1 MSITGPLRGF
11 WIKLH
16 ESILVDVDIALL
28 SDTLWRRLIE
38 LKLLLGHDHSSGV
51 LPSVRVIAYRLHKS
65 EAEIVEQLN
74 ELASLGLIV
83 ISGTSYSLPYFCEEQ
98 GPDSSAERVA
108 RHREKVRNSQP
119 CNDTETI
126 RYTER
131 EKELDKE
138 RTDKTDQ
145 IIKSVTSEDRDN
157 EEDFAQFW
165 DSYPKKVDRLKA
177 LEAWVNSEGKRPPLA
192 EVLKAVSFYRKE
204 VNGKES
210 KYICSPSNWLLSE
223 RWTDEGV
230 KTTKNPAPKKHIHS
244 IPVEEEEPALAW
256 LKDNFAFIEH
266 APVEDYNGKF
276 ADWPIDAQDGYIK
289 QKNLK
294 GWADPSSFTE

>member
-1 MSITGPLRGF
+1 MSAIGPLRGF

-28 SDTLWRRLIE
+28 SDTHWRRLHE
-38 LKLLLGHDHSSGV
+38 LKLLLGHDHASGI
-51 LPSVRVIAYRLHKS
+51 LPSVRVIAFRLNKS
-65 EAEIVEQLN
+65 EAEIAEQLN
-74 ELASLGLIV
+74 ELASLGLI
-83 ISGTSYSLPYFCEEQ
+83 IRNGTSYSLPYFCEEQ

-145 IIKSVTSEDRDN
+145 IIKRVPSE
-157 EEDFAQFW
+157 ESSCEDFSKFW
-165 DSYPKKVDRLKA
+165 EAYPKKVERLKA
-177 LEAWVNSEGKRPPLA
+177 LEAWVNTECKRPPLT
-192 EVLKAVSFYRKE
+192 EVLQAVSFYTKE
-204 VNGKES
+204 VKGKES

-230 KTTKNPAPKKHIHS
+230 KTTKNPAAKKHVHS
-244 IPVEEEEPALAW
+244 ISVEDEQRSLAW
-256 LKDNFAFIEH
+256 LKDNFEIIDH
-266 APVEDYNGKF
+266 APAEDYKGKF
-276 ADWPIDAQDGYIK
+276 ADWPIDAQDRYIK
-289 QKNLK
+289 QRSLK
-294 GWADPSSFTE
+294 GGTDPSSFAV